1 MVSQRIRKLDAAGF
15 TLIELIVVMAIIA
28 IVVGISAPFFTSYY
42 QAMKLRTAAD
52 EMATI
57 LNSARYQAIKQNTTV
72 CVALNSPKVQYH
84 VGGCGGPVWVGPGT
98 DGTGAIRLQNT
109 LEVSAATANVT
120 FTNLGA
126 ATLGGTYTIR
136 NPDDGHTLTV
146 TVAGS
151 GRITIP

>member
-42 QAMKLRTAAD
+42 QAMKLRAAAD

-72 CVALNSPKVQYH
+72 CVALNSTKVQYH
-84 VGGCGGPVWVGPGT
+84 VGGCGGPGGGGPGPG
-98 DGTGAIRLQNT
+98 GTRALKLQKFPGG
-109 LEVSAATANVT
+109 SAATAH
-120 FTNLGA
+120 L
-126 ATLGGTYTIR
+126 
-136 NPDDGHTLTV
+136 TLTQLR
-146 TVAGS
+146 AAPPRG
-151 GRITIP
+151 